1 DEDVVAPARQLDD
14 APHGG
19 RLVEQH
25 AVARVAVEPPR
36 RVAGQVVGFHGR
48 GRRLVAV
55 AQDADFHARSR
66 RGEGKKWKAAR
77 LLEAEDKAGARR
89 PAIASRR
96 NDRRPFSR
104 FPRPTMSTQQEITR
118 LLVALREGDQNAV
131 DGLLPLLYGEL
142 HAMAHRQLSHNR
154 FNQTLN
160 TTALVHEA
168 YLKLVDAEGA
178 RFEDRNH
185 FFAVSARAMRQI

>member
-1 DEDVVAPARQLDD
+1 
-14 APHGG
+14 
-19 RLVEQH
+19 
-25 AVARVAVEPPR
+25 
-36 RVAGQVVGFHGR
+36 
-48 GRRLVAV
+48 
-55 AQDADFHARSR
+55 
-66 RGEGKKWKAAR
+66 
-77 LLEAEDKAGARR
+77 
-89 PAIASRR
+89 
-96 NDRRPFSR
+96 
-104 FPRPTMSTQQEITR
+104 MSTQQEITR

-185 FFAVSARAMRQI
+185 FFAVSARAMRQIVIDYARRRHAQKRGGGAAHTLLDDDLDGSALQVDAQAETLLALDEALSRLAEVDPRLVQVVEMRFFGGLSVEEVARALGVSEVTVKRDTRAARAFLRREMDGDA